1 MPSPRIPASSRLQ
14 QAFAKFDAVNA
25 ADTNLEACQGVTY
38 PKEVLYAQRMT
49 AMLERFAPDASEAVR
64 LAARSQHICR
74 WQIPRDT
81 YPMDKEGYKRWR
93 IELYKFHGE
102 IAGKLMREVGY
113 DDEMIGKVQALL
125 RKEKLKANPE
135 TQLLEDVIGLVFL
148 QYHLADFVA
157 KYSHYEEEKLLG
169 ILRKTWKKMSE
180 RGHEAA
186 LKLDLAPALLALV
199 SKALAGA

>member
-1 MPSPRIPASSRLQ
+1 MSSATRLQ
-14 QAFAKFDAVNA
+14 QAFAKFDAANA
-25 ADTNLEACQGVTY
+25 ADPNFEVVDGVTY

-49 AMLERFAPDASEAVR
+49 AMLERFAPDAQEAVR

-74 WQIPRDT
+74 WQIARDT

-113 DDEMIGKVQALL
+113 DDDMITKVQALL

-148 QYHLADFVA
+148 QYHLADFVE

-180 RGHEAA
+180 GGHEAA
-186 LKLDLAPALLALV
+186 LKLDLTPSLVALIG
-199 SKALAGA
+199 KALAAV

>member
-1 MPSPRIPASSRLQ
+1 MNDTTRLK
-14 QAFAKFDAVNA
+14 QAFSRFDAANA
-25 ADTNLEACQGVTY
+25 ADPNLEVFDGVTY

-74 WQIPRDT
+74 WEIPRDR
-81 YPMDKEGYKRWR
+81 YPMDGVGYKRWR

-102 IAGKLMREVGY
+102 IAGGIMREVGY
-113 DDEMIGKVQALL
+113 DEDMIAKVQALL

-135 TQLLEDVIGLVFL
+135 TQLLEDVIDLVFL
-148 QYHLADFVA
+148 QYYVADFVE
-157 KYSHYEEEKLLG
+157 KYSHYDEGKLLG

-186 LKLDLAPALLALV
+186 LKLDFTPPLLALV
-199 SKALAGA
+199 NKALAGI

>member
-1 MPSPRIPASSRLQ
+1 MPDSTRLQ
-14 QAFAKFDAVNA
+14 QAFAKFDAANA
-25 ADTNLEACQGVTY
+25 ADPNLEVFDGVTY

-49 AMLERFAPDASEAVR
+49 AMLERFAPNASEAVR

-74 WQIPRDT
+74 WQIARDT

-102 IAGKLMREVGY
+102 IAGRLMHEVGY
-113 DDEMIGKVQALL
+113 DEEMIGKVQALL

-148 QYHLADFVA
+148 QYHLADFVE

-180 RGHEAA
+180 QGHEAA
-186 LKLDLAPALLALV
+186 LKLELAPALLALV

>member
-1 MPSPRIPASSRLQ
+1 MNDISRLNL
-14 QAFAKFDAVNA
+14 AFAKFDAANA
-25 ADTNLEACQGVTY
+25 ADPNLEVFDSVTY

-49 AMLERFAPDASEAVR
+49 AMLERFAPGASESVQ

-102 IAGKLMREVGY
+102 IAGGIMREVGY
-113 DDEMIGKVQALL
+113 DDDMIGKVQALL

-148 QYHLADFVA
+148 QYHLADFVE
-157 KYSHYEEEKLLG
+157 KYNHYEEEKLLG
-169 ILRKTWKKMSE
+169 ILRKTWNKMSE

-186 LKLDLAPALLALV
+186 LKLDLAPSLLALV
-199 SKALAGA
+199 GKALAGA